1 MGRIALLPPDLA
13 NQIAAGEV
21 VERPASVVK
30 ELVENALDAGARRV
44 SIHVELGGKKQVR
57 VEDDGEGMDPD
68 DARLALE
75 RHATSKIRRA
85 DDLAAI
91 LTHGF
96 RGEALPSIASVSHF
110 TLRTRTRDRDSG
122 TEVRVNGGLIAAELE
137 VPAAPGTVI
146 EVNDLFYN
154 LPARRKFLK
163 SDGAETAQVSR
174 ITTQLALAYPE
185 IGFTLTSGPR
195 TLVQCPPVTSLK
207 DRLYQL
213 YGDRGDLLEVTKEA
227 GGIRMFGFIAALAE
241 QGPTRGPQN
250 VFINRRIIKDRTIA
264 HAIIDAYSVAS
275 IKERSPEVHL
285 FLEMAADA
293 LDVNV
298 HPTKAE
304 VRFREQSLV
313 HEVVRRGLMDAL
325 GSGGVPHLQ
334 LQGETA
340 MARPFAPSIPGI
352 LAGGY
357 FPNRW
362 VPGAATT
369 AYPVDPYPAGGQRSE
384 GGGQGYGQ
392 AGPEAGR
399 VGQVGQGGLSHEG
412 QAGLAGQAG
421 LSHDGQAGQAEQAGL
436 SQSAPGAPDMRPMIP
451 LGQFRDT
458 FIIAID
464 DEGLAIIDQHVAH
477 ERVLFERVMQQLTRG
492 DLESQR
498 LLVPLLMELP
508 SAAQQTLVERAEAL
522 ARLGY
527 EVESFGEG
535 TLKVSAVPALLRTEE
550 SAQALL
556 ALADDLD
563 GLDRGA
569 QIQDALQRIAATTAC
584 HAAVKANY
592 PLTYEKMMHIL
603 EELRATAY
611 STVCPHGRPVMLRI
625 TKREIE
631 KNFERV

>member
-1 MGRIALLPPDLA
+1 MGRITRLPDDLA

-30 ELVENALDAGARRV
+30 ELVENAIDAGARRI

-110 TLRTRTRDRDSG
+110 TLRTRTRDRNSG
-122 TEVRVNGGLIAAELE
+122 TEVRVNGGLIAAEQE

-195 TLVQCPPVTSLK
+195 TVLQCPPAGTLR

-213 YGDRGDLLEVTKEA
+213 YGDRSDLLEVRKEA
-227 GGIRMFGFIAALAE
+227 GGIRMSGFVAALAE

-250 VFINRRIIKDRTIA
+250 VFINRRIIKDKTIA
-264 HAIIDAYSVAS
+264 HAIIDAYSMAS

-285 FLEMAADA
+285 FLEMPADA

-325 GSGGVPHLQ
+325 GAGGVPNLQ
-334 LQGETA
+334 LTQDTLVSK
-340 MARPFAPSIPGI
+340 PFAPAIPGI
-352 LAGGY
+352 LGGGS

-362 VPGAATT
+362 VPGAAPRQ
-369 AYPVDPYPAGGQRSE
+369 AYPNMPYPAPAVAQPPAERREEASAALPDAPDGGFAAAAAAMA
-384 GGGQGYGQ
+384 GG
-392 AGPEAGR
+392 A
-399 VGQVGQGGLSHEG
+399 
-412 QAGLAGQAG
+412 
-421 LSHDGQAGQAEQAGL
+421 
-436 SQSAPGAPDMRPMIP
+436 GAPVSDVRPMIP

-464 DEGLAIIDQHVAH
+464 DEGIAIIDQHVAH

-492 DLESQR
+492 NLQSQR
-498 LLVPLLMELP
+498 LLVPLLMEMP
-508 SAAQQTLVERAEAL
+508 AAAQQTLTERSADL
-522 ARLGY
+522 ARLGF
-527 EVESFGEG
+527 EVEPFGEG
-535 TLKVSAVPALLRTEE
+535 TLKVSAVPLLLSTEE

-556 ALADDLD
+556 ALAEDLE
-563 GLDRGA
+563 GLDRGTHV
-569 QIQDALQRIAATTAC
+569 QEALQRIAATTAC

-592 PLTYEKMMHIL
+592 PLTYEKMTHIL

-611 STVCPHGRPVMLRI
+611 STICPHGRPVMLRI